1 MSITLDRPEPV
12 ENALDHIIPG
22 MQEVQ
27 QEAAA
32 FDQTILDVPLA
43 ADPIW
48 GPKTVEAPQGLLDF
62 DPQKADDAIQSN
74 ADTRCPGV
82 N

>member
-1 MSITLDRPEPV
+1 MKIILEQPEPP
-12 ENALDHIIPG
+12 ESALDHIIPG
-22 MQEVQ
+22 TQEVQ
-27 QEAAA
+27 QEVAA
-32 FDQTILDVPLA
+32 FDQTILTGPLA
-43 ADPIW
+43 DDRIW
-48 GPKTVEAPQGLLDF
+48 QPQTNEAPEGVLDF